1 MGTPVKARRAGSAKS
16 SLSEI
21 KSRIDTVGI
30 FLVEGFQ
37 IAALFIIGATI
48 VWAAFLEYLQMI
60 QLGHATLHDIL
71 LLFIYLELGAMVG
84 IYFKTERLP
93 VQFLLYIAITVLT
106 RFLAI
111 DIKTLPEEK
120 ILIITGAILLL
131 TLAVFVLR
139 IGASRFPS
147 EEDI

>member
-1 MGTPVKARRAGSAKS
+1 MGTPVKARRAGSAKR

-131 TLAVFVLR
+131 TLAVLVLR

>member
-1 MGTPVKARRAGSAKS
+1 MMQ
-16 SLSEI
+16 
-21 KSRIDTVGI
+21 
-30 FLVEGFQ
+30 EGR
-37 IAALFIIGATI
+37 
-48 VWAAFLEYLQMI
+48 
-60 QLGHATLHDIL
+60 ATLHDIL

-131 TLAVFVLR
+131 TLAVLVLR
-139 IGASRFPS
+139 IGASRFPG

>member
-37 IAALFIIGATI
+37 ITALFVIGATI
-48 VWAAFLEYLQMI
+48 AWAAFLEYLYMMQE
-60 QLGHATLHDIL
+60 GRATLHDIL

>member
-131 TLAVFVLR
+131 TLAVLVLR

>member
-1 MGTPVKARRAGSAKS
+1 MGTRVKARRAGSAKR

-71 LLFIYLELGAMVG
+71 
-84 IYFKTERLP
+84 
-93 VQFLLYIAITVLT
+93 
-106 RFLAI
+106 
-111 DIKTLPEEK
+111 
-120 ILIITGAILLL
+120 
-131 TLAVFVLR
+131 
-139 IGASRFPS
+139 
-147 EEDI
+147 